1 MKQIQKRLREKEEL
15 TRLRKI
21 NSFNLEKHKAGN
33 KNFLTCSKRSKSNNN
48 ASHDFFLALI
58 YEMNIIR
65 PTALYLFKECS
76 VLCMPFAELGQ
87 SRLFFYLFFGT
98 ALFAIIRSYLR
109 LNKIENQ
116 LNDE

>member
-21 NSFNLEKHKAGN
+21 NSIDLEKHEVGN

-48 ASHDFFLALI
+48 ASHNSLLALI
-58 YEMNIIR
+58 YEMNVIR

-87 SRLFFYLFFGT
+87 SRLFFLFNFWYR
-98 ALFAIIRSYLR
+98 IICYDSIIF
-109 LNKIENQ
+109 KIK
-116 LNDE
+116 